1 MLNVWHLLTILQMIA
16 RTVGYGIAKLYTKYM
31 SVTIHDFAFSYDELF
46 NIIHAYYDHII
57 FNNIISENILIV
69 TGEFN
74 QSILF

>member
-1 MLNVWHLLTILQMIA
+1 MASTHNTSNECEDSRIWHGETIYKIH
-16 RTVGYGIAKLYTKYM
+16 M

-46 NIIHAYYDHII
+46 NIIHACYDHII